1 MTSEPENLILT
12 ILREVRAEI
21 GELRTEMH
29 GRMDRLEIEL
39 AELRAEVRE
48 GRTALNGLSYLVN
61 LQAGDTRAA
70 LGNVNERLDRL
81 ERQRA

>member
-12 ILREVRAEI
+12 ILREMRSRIDERFDQI
-21 GELRTEMH
+21 ESRI
-29 GRMDRLEIEL
+29 DRLDTEL

-61 LQAGDTRAA
+61 LQTGDHRAA
-70 LGNVNERLDRL
+70 LGEVNARLDRL